1 MRVAFGS
8 ADRGAGAPAQLL
20 QNDHTGREPLLGAL
34 AAGKTRYVLVI
45 R

>member
-1 MRVAFGS
+1 MRVAYGG
-8 ADRGAGAPAQLL
+8 ADRGAGTPEQLL

-34 AAGKTRYVLVI
+34 AARTTRYVLVI